1 MTDLYPTDDLDRA
14 LSALHSDVDT
24 DLARI
29 AQTRAAFLEIVAAP
43 APKRRTRR
51 WLIAAA
57 AAAALVVGGSVYTTT
72 LTGGSAEARSAL
84 SGAAQQVT
92 SASDPV
98 VPAGQF
104 RHLTQRAWTEGFAET
119 ASGGLIYL
127 EETVIELWVPSDT
140 RGTWYRRESTTGRHQ
155 WIHGSDAEARQNGIT
170 FDRKTTKS
178 SAACGNFTGN
188 GGFCNPAGSWADP
201 SQAWLTSLPK
211 DPKAL
216 YNLLKRDSPRNSR
229 GETELVVYAQ
239 DALRTG
245 LLPAETRATLYRALT
260 NLKHLK
266 ITDRAANLD
275 GKVGIAYSSDDGTT
289 REELVIDPHTG
300 AYLGSRQVST
310 NGPTKG
316 RILSYTSATTAVTK
330 KPY

>member
-1 MTDLYPTDDLDRA
+1 MTDLHPTDDLDRA
-14 LSALHSDVDT
+14 LSALHADVDT

-29 AQTRAAFLEIVAAP
+29 EQTRAAFLEIIAAP

-57 AAAALVVGGSVYTTT
+57 AAAALVVGGSIYTTT
-72 LTGGSAEARSAL
+72 LSGGSAEARSAL
-84 SGAAQQVT
+84 NGAAQQITRVP
-92 SASDPV
+92 DPV
-98 VPAGQF
+98 VPAGQY
-104 RHLTQRAWTEGFAET
+104 RHLTQRSWTEGFTEIPG
-119 ASGGLIYL
+119 GGLTYL
-127 EETVIELWVPSDT
+127 EETVIELWVPSDV
-140 RGTWYRRESTTGRHQ
+140 RSTWYQRQTTTGRHQ
-155 WIHGSDAEARQNGIT
+155 WINGSDAEARKNGIT
-170 FDRKTTKS
+170 FDRKTSKS

-188 GGFCNPAGSWADP
+188 GGFCNPAGSWSDP
-201 SQAWLTSLPK
+201 SQAWLASLPK
-211 DPKAL
+211 DPKSF
-216 YNLLKRDSPRNSR
+216 YKQLKEDSPRNSR

-245 LLPAETRATLYRALT
+245 LLPADTRATLYRALT

-275 GKVGIAYSSDDGTT
+275 GKVGIAYSSDDGTN
-289 REELVIDPHTG
+289 REEIVIDPHTG

-310 NGPTKG
+310 EGPTKG
-316 RILSYTSATTAVTK
+316 RVLAYTSFTTAAAP